1 MKAEGCVFCRIAAGE
16 LGQPILQDDQVVA
29 FHDLNPRA
37 PTHVLIIPRTHLE
50 SVDDLKPEHELLA
63 GRLLTAAARLA
74 RESGLVK
81 GGYRLVI
88 NTGAGAGQ
96 SVFHLHLHLLA
107 GRPFSWPPG

>member
-1 MKAEGCVFCRIAAGE
+1 MTTDGCVFCRITAGE
-16 LGQPILQDDQVVA
+16 IGKAVWQDDQVVA
-29 FHDLNPRA
+29 FQDLNPRA
-37 PTHVLIIPRTHLE
+37 PTHLLIIPRAHLASADE
-50 SVDDLKPEHELLA
+50 LSEEHAPLA
-63 GRLLTAAARLA
+63 GRLLTTAARLA
-74 RESGLVK
+74 REMGLVA